1 MGKLIIRNN
10 GVETQLVNGVDFT
23 TLSGAPDTYV
33 IGIDTTSGSFE
44 QLNPD
49 GSIINYES
57 SGSGNFTGGTVSGET
72 TFESGLSGTTISGG
86 TFYGDGSNLTGIAGS
101 TFTGGTVTGESL
113 FESGLSASTISGD
126 TFYGNGGL
134 LGGVVGLTYDYFGFT
149 ITSPIPTT
157 INQNITLPYNSDV
170 EYNGPLQI
178 DMGYILVVP
187 DGTSLVINP

>member
-57 SGSGNFTGGTVSGET
+57 SGGGNFTGGTVSGET
-72 TFESGLSGTTISGG
+72 TFEGGLSATTISG
-86 TFYGDGSNLTGIAGS
+86 DGSLI
-101 TFTGGTVTGESL
+101 
-113 FESGLSASTISGD
+113 SGL
-126 TFYGNGGL
+126 
-134 LGGVVGLTYDYFGFT
+134 VGLTYSDLGFT
-149 ITSPIPTT
+149 ITSTTPVT
-157 INQNITLPYNSDV
+157 INQNVVLPYNATLTYPTPLTVGVGFSV
-170 EYNGPLQI
+170 VIPNGTTLSI
-178 DMGYILVVP
+178 V
-187 DGTSLVINP
+187 

>member
-57 SGSGNFTGGTVSGET
+57 SGSGNFTGGTVTGET
-72 TFESGLSGTTISGG
+72 TFEGGLSATTISG
-86 TFYGDGSNLTGIAGS
+86 DGSSI
-101 TFTGGTVTGESL
+101 
-113 FESGLSASTISGD
+113 SGL
-126 TFYGNGGL
+126 
-134 LGGVVGLTYDYFGFT
+134 VGLTYSDLGFT
-149 ITSPIPTT
+149 ITSTTPST
-157 INQNITLPYNSDV
+157 INQNVVLPYNSTLTYPTPLTV
-170 EYNGPLQI
+170 GIGFSVVIPNGTTLSI
-178 DMGYILVVP
+178 V
-187 DGTSLVINP
+187 

>member
-57 SGSGNFTGGTVSGET
+57 SGGGNFTGGTVSGET
-72 TFESGLSGTTISGG
+72 FFANGLTSTSILATTISGG
-86 TFYGDGSNLTGIAGS
+86 T
-101 TFTGGTVTGESL
+101 V
-113 FESGLSASTISGD
+113 SGD
-126 TFYGNGGL
+126 GGL
-134 LGGVVGLTYDYFGFT
+134 LGGVVGLSYSDLGFA
-149 ITSPIPTT
+149 ITSSTPTT
-157 INQNITLPYNSDV
+157 INQNVTLPYNSTV
-170 EYNGPLQI
+170 EYNGTLEI
-178 DMGYILVVP
+178 GEGYILVVP
-187 DGTSLVINP
+187 DGTSLTINP